1 MFRFKTEANSEYDFV
16 QKRFLIMGFYSKNTP
31 GQFSNSSKNAWLIEG
46 ESVEQALR
54 PSGEVVPAAGSK

>member
-1 MFRFKTEANSEYDFV
+1 
-16 QKRFLIMGFYSKNTP
+16 MGFFSKNTP